1 MRDITIQEVAD
12 VAKYSTFYFT
22 RYFKNATGM
31 TFGRFLSSFRVKVA
45 EKKYLLEED
54 LTVTDIA
61 FKCGFNSIKTFNR
74 VFFKIIK
81 GCTPTEIRKRNN

>member
-1 MRDITIQEVAD
+1 
-12 VAKYSTFYFT
+12 
-22 RYFKNATGM
+22 M

-45 EKKYLLEED
+45 EKYLLEED

-74 VFFKIIK
+74 VFKIIK